1 MLAGAKPGLLTGE
14 VDKLAAYVGDK
25 EKIEPAD
32 VESLSAGST
41 MLNVFEV
48 IDLMTAGRTD
58 KAVSKLRMIFA
69 EDKSAEYTIVGAF
82 AYYFRKMFDAKVLLS
97 RRMSASQVAGKLR
110 IWKNKREFFNAIG
123 NLSLKQIG
131 EYISGLAETDYR
143 IKTGRARPQTA
154 IEQLVFDVSL
164 NAQNQQKH

>member
-1 MLAGAKPGLLTGE
+1 
-14 VDKLAAYVGDK
+14 
-25 EKIEPAD
+25 
-32 VESLSAGST
+32 
-41 MLNVFEV
+41 
-48 IDLMTAGRTD
+48 
-58 KAVSKLRMIFA
+58 MIFA